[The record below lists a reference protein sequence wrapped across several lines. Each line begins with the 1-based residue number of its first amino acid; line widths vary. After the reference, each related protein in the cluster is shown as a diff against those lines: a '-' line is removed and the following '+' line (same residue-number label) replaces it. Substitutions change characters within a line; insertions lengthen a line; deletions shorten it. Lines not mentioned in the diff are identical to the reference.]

1 MNPLA
6 LMKLAA
12 EKTAKTRAAEEAA
25 KALQAGDAATAEE
38 IARGYR
44 KLDLAPRHVK
54 DISIGGGEAGVDLMM
69 GVPRTAD
76 AGKLP
81 SGSKDSSF
89 VVRKLYKPDSRLH
102 RGEGT
107 RTVLQHKQEATD
119 IARRF
124 APKHIT
130 AMGGFQ
136 EPSPGKFISY
146 HEYIPN
152 LQTWD
157 PKKQRGGHAESALDI
172 LENNLIR
179 PMDRNEGYYLH
190 DTVMRHGG
198 RHTGSQRVVNPG
210 NVAMIPGARGG
221 YVPKVLDFLPY
232 KGNED
237 PYLGPGVPGSAYGEA
252 GDKTLDDLRKD
263 VFSGKGGS
271 RQPKKVRVAAGMPK
285 PSSSQLS
292 GALSRFGKFVK
303 KHPVATGTAALGVL
317 GGGYLLHKKLTGG
330 RNSEMNSEGKNMT
343 GGEKQEAVSAP
354 KKKAASADPF
364 FAAFFDEMSKL
375 SGVEHIIPGALWGAG
390 SGAVGGAL
398 GDISHPITGASYGAL
413 TGGALGGAM
422 SGVLGP
428 GSVDRV
434 VGIPMIAGST
444 ASAIAGKKR
453 EQKARKLG
461 RELYG

>member
-1 MNPLA
+1 MDKVSSVEELRA
-6 LMKLAA
+6 AFEKL
-12 EKTAKTRAAEEAA
+12 AKTRAAEEAA

-44 KLDLAPRHVK
+44 KLYLAPRYVK

-69 GVPRTAD
+69 GVPRTPD

-119 IARRF
+119 IARRY

-136 EPSPGKFISY
+136 EPSPGKFTSY

-157 PKKQRGGHAESALDI
+157 PKKQGGHTESALDI

-179 PMDRNEGYYLH
+179 PMDHNEGYYLH
-190 DTVMRHGG
+190 DTVMRRGG

-210 NVAMIPGARGG
+210 NVAMIPGSRGG

-232 KGNED
+232 KGNEN
-237 PYLGPGVPGSAYGEA
+237 PYLEPGVPGSAYGEA

-271 RQPKKVRVAAGMPK
+271 RQRRKIRVGAVHRP
-285 PSSSQLS
+285 
-292 GALSRFGKFVK
+292 GALPAGVLKRLGAFAA
-303 KHPVATGTAALGVL
+303 KHPLATGSAAMGTVGALGAGGYALHKHLKNKAENDAEAEVPKAASAFCDEMCRINGLDLQKVARPSLERAGIGAAIGAGLGVL
-317 GGGYLLHKKLTGG
+317 GGALGAGEDRRLVGALQGAGTGAVTGSLLGLTDHPEVLLPASAVVGNVTGG
-330 RNSEMNSEGKNMT
+330 LATIKHDKGK
-343 GGEKQEAVSAP
+343 P
-354 KKKAASADPF
+354 R
-364 FAAFFDEMSKL
+364 
-375 SGVEHIIPGALWGAG
+375 AG
-390 SGAVGGAL
+390 QWL
-398 GDISHPITGASYGAL
+398 LMPY
-413 TGGALGGAM
+413 
-422 SGVLGP
+422 
-428 GSVDRV
+428 
-434 VGIPMIAGST
+434 
-444 ASAIAGKKR
+444 
-453 EQKARKLG
+453 
-461 RELYG
+461 